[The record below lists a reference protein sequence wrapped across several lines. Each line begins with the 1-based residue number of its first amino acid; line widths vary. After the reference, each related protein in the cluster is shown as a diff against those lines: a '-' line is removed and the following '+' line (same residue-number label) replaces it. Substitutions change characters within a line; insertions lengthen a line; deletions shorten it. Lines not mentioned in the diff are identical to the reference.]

1 MIVDSSALAAILF
14 REPDGEQLA
23 VALRDATVVRISA
36 ATLVEVTMVVV
47 SRLGS
52 NGSHQLEHLLQ
63 RLEVV
68 VEPFTGSQA
77 GTAHAG
83 WLRFG
88 RGRHPAALN
97 FGDCFAYA
105 LAIER
110 DEPLLFSG
118 ADFARTDV
126 RSALQWTGL

>member
-14 REPDGEQLA
+14 REPEAERFA
-23 VALRDATVVRISA
+23 VALCDAAVVRISA
-36 ATLVEVTMVVV
+36 ATLVEVAIVVV
-47 SRLGS
+47 ARLGS
-52 NGSHQLEHLLQ
+52 NGSVQLGELLT
-63 RLEVV
+63 RLHVV

-97 FGDCFAYA
+97 FGDSFAYA
-105 LAIER
+105 LAIEM

-126 RSALQWTGL
+126 RDAFQQIAG

>member
-14 REPDGEQLA
+14 REPDAERFG

-36 ATLVEVTMVVV
+36 ATLVEVAMVVV
-47 SRLGS
+47 SRLGP
-52 NGSHQLEHLLQ
+52 NGSRQLKRLLK
-63 RLEVV
+63 RLDVV

-77 GTAHAG
+77 GIAHAG

-97 FGDCFAYA
+97 FGDCFSYA

-110 DEPLLFSG
+110 NEALLFTG
-118 ADFARTDV
+118 MDFARTDV
-126 RSALQWTGL
+126 RSALPL

>member
-14 REPDGEQLA
+14 REPDGERFA
-23 VALRDATVVRISA
+23 VALRDAPVIRISA
-36 ATLVEVTMVVV
+36 ATLVEVAMVVV
-47 SRLGS
+47 SRLGP
-52 NGSHQLEHLLQ
+52 NGSLQLERLLK
-63 RLEVV
+63 RLDVV

-105 LAIER
+105 LAIEM

-126 RSALQWTGL
+126 RSARQGTGR

>member
-14 REPDGEQLA
+14 REPEAEQCA
-23 VALRDATVVRISA
+23 VALRRAQVVRISA
-36 ATLVEVTMVVV
+36 PTLVEVAMVVV
-47 SRLGS
+47 SRLGP
-52 NGSHQLEHLLQ
+52 NGSVQLERLL
-63 RLEVV
+63 LKLKVV

-77 GTAHAG
+77 GAAHAG

-97 FGDCFAYA
+97 FGDCFSYA

-110 DEPLLFSG
+110 DEPLLFTG
-118 ADFARTDV
+118 TDFARTDV
-126 RSALQWTGL
+126 RCALPLPPA